1 MCMGIPEG
9 RGKMDGSHSR
19 VEEITVPIKISGI
32 AVPIKYFL
40 LGLTKKLVLSL
51 TP

>member
-9 RGKMDGSHSR
+9 RVILSGGSRMGK
-19 VEEITVPIKISGI
+19 VIFVVPR
-32 AVPIKYFL
+32 KYFL